1 MATRYRIVGRL
12 KGKKYTS
19 KSYPTEAAALK
30 AGYKKVYMKD
40 GNTKR
45 KNGLRSWTIEKVTSK
60 RKG

>member
-30 AGYKKVYMKD
+30 AGYKKVYKKD

-45 KNGLRSWTIEKVTSK
+45 KGGLQSWHIVAVKSK
-60 RKG
+60 K